1 MKHIKILALMFVMVC
16 MSISFACGVVLD
28 LKFES
33 PSIAKNKVGISSSR
47 LINVYIPT
55 GYEKSDMLYLTVYW
69 IGGYT
74 DGSIYNY
81 PKMLD
86 DAIQNGKIAPVIVVF
101 INTPEG
107 TWFLNSDIE
116 GYWEDFLVK
125 ELMPY
130 IDSNYRTIPDMKKRA
145 IGGHSAGGWDA
156 IMFPLLYPG
165 IWSSVGTN
173 DAAIW
178 MSWELII
185 DMEDIPEALMPGK
198 DSNVTWA
205 INNRMGYFNTIFLS
219 KIEDYFKVDVNARIF
234 WEMASRI
241 SSNPNNPNGVDL
253 PVTREWK
260 WVPDTREKWREFSI
274 LDPKTI
280 EKYHNELSKLSLN
293 ITVVNKGGLSLA
305 YENEYFIELLK
316 SAGIPVNRMEM
327 PGNHGDYK
335 DERFIALVE
344 NMLGGLN
351 VTSVDSKD
359 KIATTW
365 GNIKSS
371 N

>member
-1 MKHIKILALMFVMVC
+1 
-16 MSISFACGVVLD
+16 
-28 LKFES
+28 
-33 PSIAKNKVGISSSR
+33 
-47 LINVYIPT
+47 
-55 GYEKSDMLYLTVYW
+55 
-69 IGGYT
+69 
-74 DGSIYNY
+74 
-81 PKMLD
+81 
-86 DAIQNGKIAPVIVVF
+86 
-101 INTPEG
+101 
-107 TWFLNSDIE
+107 
-116 GYWEDFLVK
+116 
-125 ELMPY
+125 
-130 IDSNYRTIPDMKKRA
+130 
-145 IGGHSAGGWDA
+145 
-156 IMFPLLYPG
+156 MFPLLYPG